1 MARHTKKLRRLTL
14 ASAAGL
20 LAGISSLLALSATAH
35 AETEVGIF
43 GGYKF
48 FSTDNPLSRARALD
62 TTNSALDVSDTALR
76 NSGVFGVRLAYLPI
90 PRIALEAEVGVS
102 PSGMRGPLKF
112 PDGTPVPD
120 SQASVAVMPLRA
132 HVRIN
137 ILTGSFRPFLLV
149 GGGGQLSSPLS
160 PGILQTDAKGAL
172 HAGAG
177 FMFNIRPSWGFR
189 VDGRFIM
196 AQGNTSLFT
205 PEGEILGAVFARF
218 GKEAPPPPPPPA
230 IADTDSDGI
239 LDNVDRCPTQAGL
252 AANGGCPEVDSDS
265 DGVADSLDK
274 CPGVAGIKEN
284 NGCPDADGDGD
295 GVPDRLDLCAGQAG
309 STEDK
314 GCPAPDTDKDGINDR
329 MDKCPQQPGIAELA
343 GCPDTDQDQD
353 GIPDRLD
360 RCPDKA
366 ETRNSYQDDDGCP
379 DELPQAVK
387 KFTGA
392 IAGISFQP
400 NSAVIAQPSFKVLD
414 QAVKVLAESPSVRL
428 EISGHTDSSGDAA
441 KNLVISQQRAE
452 AVVKY
457 LVSKGIAE
465 NRLVAKGYG
474 PEKPVAPNTT
484 PAGRSQNRRVE
495 FTLLP

>member
-1 MARHTKKLRRLTL
+1 
-14 ASAAGL
+14 
-20 LAGISSLLALSATAH
+20 
-35 AETEVGIF
+35 
-43 GGYKF
+43 
-48 FSTDNPLSRARALD
+48 
-62 TTNSALDVSDTALR
+62 
-76 NSGVFGVRLAYLPI
+76 
-90 PRIALEAEVGVS
+90 
-102 PSGMRGPLKF
+102 
-112 PDGTPVPD
+112 
-120 SQASVAVMPLRA
+120 
-132 HVRIN
+132 
-137 ILTGSFRPFLLV
+137 
-149 GGGGQLSSPLS
+149 
-160 PGILQTDAKGAL
+160 
-172 HAGAG
+172 
-177 FMFNIRPSWGFR
+177 
-189 VDGRFIM
+189 
-196 AQGNTSLFT
+196 
-205 PEGEILGAVFARF
+205 
-218 GKEAPPPPPPPA
+218 
-230 IADTDSDGI
+230 
-239 LDNVDRCPTQAGL
+239 
-252 AANGGCPEVDSDS
+252 
-265 DGVADSLDK
+265 
-274 CPGVAGIKEN
+274 
-284 NGCPDADGDGD
+284 
-295 GVPDRLDLCAGQAG
+295 
-309 STEDK
+309 
-314 GCPAPDTDKDGINDR
+314 

>member
-20 LAGISSLLALSATAH
+20 VAGISSLLALSATAY

-62 TTNSALDVSDTALR
+62 TTNSAGCLGYGAAQLR
-76 NSGVFGVRLAYLPI
+76 HLRRA
-90 PRIALEAEVGVS
+90 AGVS
-102 PSGMRGPLKF
+102 AHSTNCAGSRSRSQ
-112 PDGTPVPD
+112 PVWHARSTQGSRWQTRPD

-160 PGILQTDAKGAL
+160 PGILQTDTQGAL

-177 FMFNIRPSWGFR
+177 FMFDVRPSWGFR
-189 VDGRFIM
+189 VDGRFIL

-274 CPGVAGIKEN
+274 CPGVAGVKEN

-295 GVPDRLDLCAGQAG
+295 GVPDRLDLCPGQAG

-484 PAGRSQNRRVE
+484 SAGRSQNRRVE